1 MSKRKSQEV
10 TKRAQVE
17 EAVPDVLTFDL
28 DALVRENV
36 ISLSDA
42 PLPDIVNYYTYGK
55 GEKYS
60 WCTDATATCGWYEC
74 CMYP

>member
-1 MSKRKSQEV
+1 MSKTKSQEIA
-10 TKRAQVE
+10 KRAQVE

-42 PLPDIVNYYTYGK
+42 PLPDIVNYYTYG
-55 GEKYS
+55 GGGGSS
-60 WCTDATATCGWYEC
+60 WCTDATSTCGWYSC
-74 CMYP
+74 CDK